1 VGHTKKVESIAVTT
15 SSEYIASCSLDKTVR
30 LWNLNRNSIEAVL
43 YDDKYEIYS
52 VSFSNDDKY
61 LLAGSNTVRV
71 YEVKNKRLIFKL
83 ERDSSYRTEYVYTVR
98 MSRDNQY
105 IFFKSYYDNLY
116 LCKFNT
122 IHKYI
127 KALTNS
133 GNLYCMDLS
142 SDDSLIAYARYD
154 NCRSSLRVCQF
165 GLISNNL

>member
-1 VGHTKKVESIAVTT
+1 MTS

-30 LWNLNRNSIEAVL
+30 LWNLDRNSLEAVL
-43 YDDKYEIYS
+43 HDDKYEIHS

-71 YEVKNKRLIFKL
+71 YEVKTKRLVFKL
-83 ERDSSYRTEYVYTVR
+83 ETDNSYRIEHLR

-105 IFFKSYYDNLY
+105 IFFNSYYDNLY

-127 KALTNS
+127 KVLTNS

-142 SDDSLIAYARYD
+142 SDDSLIAYATYD
-154 NCRSSLRVCQF
+154 NCRSHLKVCQF
-165 GLISNNL
+165 GLSSNNL